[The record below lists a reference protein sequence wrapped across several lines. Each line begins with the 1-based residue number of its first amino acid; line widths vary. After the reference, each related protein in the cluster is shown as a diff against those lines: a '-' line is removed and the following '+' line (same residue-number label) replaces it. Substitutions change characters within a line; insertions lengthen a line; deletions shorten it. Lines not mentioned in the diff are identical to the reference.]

1 MEALAQTPTP
11 PSVPAPG
18 GSAGEGAAQMAGEAA
33 GQVAGEASAA
43 FDPVMFAVL
52 MVIMF
57 LVMRYVPRLMAGVP
71 FVDPGVL
78 KRMMD
83 EGKDHL
89 VIDVRSEGEFIGRMG
104 HVPGSLNLPL
114 AEIRERLNDAGGA
127 LEPHKNTQVFIM
139 CRNANRSGNAAR
151 VLKKAGFT
159 NLAVVIGGMA
169 RWNRA
174 KLPVEGKA

>member
-11 PSVPAPG
+11 PSVPAPVPG
-18 GSAGEGAAQMAGEAA
+18 GAAGESAGESVAQSSG
-33 GQVAGEASAA
+33 

-57 LVMRYVPRLMAGVP
+57 LVMRYLPRLIAGVP
-71 FVDPGVL
+71 FVEPGVV
-78 KRMMD
+78 KRFMD
-83 EGKDHL
+83 DGKDYL
-89 VIDVRSEGEFIGRMG
+89 VIDVRSEGEFSGRMG
-104 HVPGSLNLPL
+104 HVPGSLNLPQGEIRQRL
-114 AEIRERLNDAGGA
+114 AEAGTA
-127 LEPHKNTQVFIM
+127 LEPHKSAQVFII
-139 CRNANRSGNAAR
+139 CRNAKRSANAAR

-159 NLAVVIGGMA
+159 NLAVVIGGMS

>member
-1 MEALAQTPTP
+1 MEAFAQTPTP
-11 PSVPAPG
+11 PSVPAPAPAG
-18 GSAGEGAAQMAGEAA
+18 PAGEGAAQMAGEAA
-33 GQVAGEASAA
+33 GEASAS

-57 LVMRYVPRLMAGVP
+57 MVMRYVPRLMAGVP
-71 FVDPGVL
+71 FVDPGVV

-89 VIDVRSEGEFIGRMG
+89 IIDVRSEGEFIGRMG

-114 AEIRERLNDAGGA
+114 NEIRQRLADAGGA

-174 KLPVEGKA
+174 KLPVEGKS